1 MLGRFAV
8 GPVRAAVRSGR
19 GLLADET
26 ERAIDA
32 ALAGPLPETVA
43 RSLAE
48 HRVLERVLE
57 QFTSSSGDGSGP
69 AQLEAVATQLL
80 RSPAMR
86 RELSAVLASPEL
98 RKALSEQT
106 KGFGG
111 ELAESAEGK
120 ARVYDDR
127 ADAWARGL
135 LQRPVPAE
143 SKRFGGVAS
152 RGLALAVD
160 AALAQASFIVIGASV
175 GLILAL
181 AGGLRPGWVDGA
193 LAGGGWLLVVACYFT
208 VFWSGTG
215 QTPGLRLMGLR
226 VERANSASLSVARS
240 LLRFAGL
247 ILAIIPLGAGFLPA
261 LVDARR
267 RALPDYLAGTVVVHE
282 QDS

>member
-1 MLGRFAV
+1 
-8 GPVRAAVRSGR
+8 
-19 GLLADET
+19 
-26 ERAIDA
+26 
-32 ALAGPLPETVA
+32 
-43 RSLAE
+43 
-48 HRVLERVLE
+48 
-57 QFTSSSGDGSGP
+57 
-69 AQLEAVATQLL
+69 
-80 RSPAMR
+80 MR

>member
-1 MLGRFAV
+1 MLGRFTV

-32 ALAGPLPETVA
+32 AFAGPLPETVG

-48 HRVLERVLE
+48 HRVLERVLA
-57 QFTSSSGDGSGP
+57 QFTSDSADDPGP
-69 AQLEAVATQLL
+69 AQLEAIATQLL
-80 RSPAMR
+80 RSPALR

-111 ELAESAEGK
+111 ELAESAQGK
-120 ARVYDDR
+120 ARLYDDR
-127 ADAWARGL
+127 ANTWARGL

-143 SKRFGGVAS
+143 SSKFGGVAS
-152 RGLALAVD
+152 RGLALTVD

-175 GLILAL
+175 GLVLAL

-193 LAGGGWLLVVACYFT
+193 LAGGGWLLIVAFYFT
-208 VFWSGTG
+208 VFWSGAG

-226 VERANSASLSVARS
+226 VEGANGASPSVARS

-267 RALPDYLAGTVVVHE
+267 RALPDYLAGTVVVHQ